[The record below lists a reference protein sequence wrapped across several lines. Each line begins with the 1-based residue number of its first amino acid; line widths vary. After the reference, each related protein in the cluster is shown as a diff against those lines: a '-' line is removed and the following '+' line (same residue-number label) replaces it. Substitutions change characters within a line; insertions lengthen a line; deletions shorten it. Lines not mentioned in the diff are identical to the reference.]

1 MSRTPKA
8 IWLHMQ
14 GYHASGLPPRV
25 TWYTPDRELQ
35 GRTDDY
41 TLELYRKKGFVL
53 SKRFLDPEL
62 WKGLEYQGFSVRHDH
77 IEGQRRSTPCAFIIE
92 IRGRE
97 GIDSRP
103 TPLPARAVLRLLRRC
118 STWEGTASELLSL
131 IGAGKQGIPN
141 DPIRLSA
148 ALHRPNITSVLKTK
162 GIRIRRTRTAS
173 KRVLHLSRITL

>member
-1 MSRTPKA
+1 MSKTPRTV
-8 IWLHMQ
+8 WLFMQ

-25 TWYTPDRELQ
+25 TWYTADRELQ

-41 TLELYRKKGFVL
+41 TIELYRKKGFVL

-62 WKGLEYQGFSVRHDH
+62 WKGLEYQGVSVRHDH
-77 IEGQRRSTPCAFIIE
+77 IEGQRRSTPCAFVIE
-92 IRGRE
+92 VRGRE

-118 STWEGTASELLSL
+118 STWEGTASELLGL
-131 IGAGKQGIPN
+131 IGAGKQGLPS

-148 ALHRPNITSVLKTK
+148 ALHRPEITSVLKAK
-162 GIRIRRTRTAS
+162 GVTITRRRTAS
-173 KRVLHLSRITL
+173 KRLIELRSS